1 MDICFRGHNDPRDFY
16 FLQNS
21 PLFGFWIGKQWLELS
36 NSYGGQLM
44 DSKSKTM
51 QGENMVLFVFDNSNN
66 VDRII
71 LNQPWSLD
79 KHIVML
85 QKYTTYGLIQV
96 LDFTNT
102 LFWIQV
108 HDIPI

>member
-1 MDICFRGHNDPRDFY
+1 
-16 FLQNS
+16 
-21 PLFGFWIGKQWLELS
+21 
-36 NSYGGQLM
+36 M